1 MTVLINATAP
11 AVGPQPS
18 VKFNDLGSLWKDYD
32 HTVYSSG
39 TFAGGVAASVQIS
52 PDPLSVA
59 DASSRWYNVGAS
71 ITAPGYFDFTS
82 KFKKIRAN
90 VTALGTGT
98 IEIEVL

>member
-1 MTVLINATAP
+1 MTVLISATGP

-32 HTVYSSG
+32 RTVFSSG
-39 TFAGGVAASVQIS
+39 TFAGGVAAVVQIS

-59 DASSRWYNVGAS
+59 DASSRWYNVNTT
-71 ITAPGYFDFTS
+71 ITAAGYFDFTS
-82 KFKKIRAN
+82 KFRKIRAN